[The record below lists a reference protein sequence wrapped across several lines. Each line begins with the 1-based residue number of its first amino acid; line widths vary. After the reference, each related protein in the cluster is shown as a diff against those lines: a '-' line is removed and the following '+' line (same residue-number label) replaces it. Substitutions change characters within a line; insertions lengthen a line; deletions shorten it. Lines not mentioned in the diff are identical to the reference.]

1 MPRPGIT
8 PAIMTLDSWAMI
20 AARNPNAS
28 TAALTAST
36 APRCDNES
44 LETCS
49 AMVFIFPAVCPARA
63 SPILVPSARAKRPP
77 CGGGRD
83 KTSSGAQGQADGAT
97 DSGVLQDRRHAE
109 AGVAVHRSVG
119 AVDAAAHGADD
130 SRDD

>member
-63 SPILVPSARAKRPP
+63 SPILVPRARA
-77 CGGGRD
+77 
-83 KTSSGAQGQADGAT
+83 TE
-97 DSGVLQDRRHAE
+97 SGVLQDRRHAE